1 MNTRRMMPIPT
12 SDKNAARPLAVV
24 VDAQPADYVCLAPR
38 VRAGQM
44 DCRCVVSGAA
54 ALRIAP
60 AVDAALWAIN
70 AELPDMSGFDLMEMM
85 RDNLVD
91 PSIVLV
97 GDRYRVEDEI
107 RCRQAGATLYFCKPL
122 QPSWFTAC
130 ITGSVT
136 RVPVNSRNS
145 TAFRFAED
153 VP

>member
-1 MNTRRMMPIPT
+1 MIIRRLIKT
-12 SDKNAARPLAVV
+12 AKSEQNASPPLAVV
-24 VDAQPADYVCLAPR
+24 VDAQPADYVCLAPL

-44 DCRCVVSGAA
+44 DCRLVVTGAA

-60 AVDAALWAIN
+60 AVDAALWTIN
-70 AELPDMSGFDLMEMM
+70 TELPDMSGFDLMEMM

-91 PSIVLV
+91 LSIVLV

-107 RCRQAGATLYFCKPL
+107 QCRQAGATLYFCKPL

-130 ITGSVT
+130 ITGN
-136 RVPVNSRNS
+136 VPLAPANSRNS

-153 VP
+153 VL

>member
-1 MNTRRMMPIPT
+1 MITKRIMTIPT
-12 SDKNAARPLAVV
+12 SDQKASPPLAVV
-24 VDAQPADYVCLAPR
+24 VDAQPADYVCLAPL
-38 VRAGQM
+38 VRAGRM
-44 DCRCVVSGAA
+44 DCRLVVSGAA

-60 AVDAALWAIN
+60 AVDAALWTIN
-70 AELPDMSGFDLMEMM
+70 TELPDMSGFELMEMM

-97 GDRYRVEDEI
+97 GDRYEVEDEM

-130 ITGSVT
+130 IAGSVPL
-136 RVPVNSRNS
+136 VSVNSRNS

>member
-1 MNTRRMMPIPT
+1 MIIRRTMKT
-12 SDKNAARPLAVV
+12 SMSDQKTSPPLAVV
-24 VDAQPADYVCLAPR
+24 VDAQPADYVCLAPL
-38 VRAGQM
+38 VRAGQL
-44 DCRCVVSGAA
+44 DCRLVVSGGA

-130 ITGSVT
+130 ITGSVPV
-136 RVPVNSRNS
+136 VPVNSRNS

>member
-1 MNTRRMMPIPT
+1 MNSRRVMRIPM
-12 SDKNAARPLAVV
+12 SDQNASPPLAVV
-24 VDAQPADYVCLAPR
+24 VDAQPADYVCLAPL
-38 VRAGQM
+38 VRAGRM
-44 DCRCVVSGAA
+44 DCRLVVSGAA
-54 ALRIAP
+54 ALRIVP
-60 AVDAALWAIN
+60 AVDAALWTIN
-70 AELPDMSGFDLMEMM
+70 TELPDMSGFDLMEMM

-130 ITGSVT
+130 MTGSVPL
-136 RVPVNSRNS
+136 VPISSRNS
-145 TAFRFAED
+145 TAFQFAAD